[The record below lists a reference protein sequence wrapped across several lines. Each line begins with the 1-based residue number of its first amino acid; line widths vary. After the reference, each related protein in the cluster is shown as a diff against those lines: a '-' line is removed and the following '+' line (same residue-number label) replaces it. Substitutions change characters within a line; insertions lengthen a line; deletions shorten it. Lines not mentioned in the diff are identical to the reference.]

1 MAEEI
6 KIVASAVGFD
16 QVNKALDSTAKTLTQ
31 TSEAASKAGK
41 NLGNQLKVG
50 TNQATQSLTDLS
62 RVVQDAPYGFIGIA
76 NNINPLVESFSRLK
90 AESGSTGGALKALL
104 SGLTG
109 PAGLGIAFA
118 VVTSAISFAQM
129 GLSRWGAAAE
139 KTKKV
144 VDEIKKAQEDF
155 VKSLDSA
162 KASALSSGIAL
173 QNYVDVAKNSTLPI
187 EQRNEALK
195 RANDILGEH
204 GKLLTLTSIATAE
217 GTKEIELYT
226 KAVIAQ
232 AVAAKYTDQIATAT
246 IEEIK
251 LKKELTAAQNVLT
264 IAKQKA
270 DYADKVAAEAA
281 RAGAVVYTIG
291 RDEAIKYATA
301 VNKVNEIQLKL
312 TNTQNIIKNSTE
324 EVKVATIDATA
335 AFGELGTKTK
345 GTKKN
350 VETLSQAIAKFEKEL
365 KAIQA
370 TGTSLGTPQFE
381 INNDKIKE
389 FESFLK
395 KIIEKFNVDPKSKI
409 YLGLEARLN
418 ELQYTNLI
426 QKIQDKINAQPI
438 KALLNFDSKKLPELP
453 AKIKVKSLELPS
465 LEDIQTSANL
475 ANLFSFLP
483 TSFFKPFSEDTLLK
497 IRETFTAGFE
507 SIAEDVAI
515 LFGQTLGDALTGQAS
530 IGDFF
535 KGIFASLGS
544 NLEALGKFLVKT
556 AIEIELI
563 QKTLFT
569 NPFLAVAGGIALIA
583 IGRAIQNATNRNAF
597 AVGTRYA
604 PGGMALVGERGP
616 EMINL
621 PRGSQVIPAA
631 QTSQMM
637 GGIGGAIEV
646 FGMLRGQDIYFSNK
660 KYGQTY
666 KRTT

>member
-16 QVNKALDSTAKTLTQ
+16 QVNKALDSTTKSLEETSQAATQ
-31 TSEAASKAGK
+31 AGK
-41 NLGNQLKVG
+41 TLGNQLKAG
-50 TNQATQSLTDLS
+50 SGQAQQSITNLN
-62 RVVQDAPYGFIGIA
+62 RVIQDAPFGFIGIA
-76 NNINPLVESFSRLK
+76 NNINPLVESFGRLK
-90 AESGSTGGALKALL
+90 AESGSVGGALKSLIGGL
-104 SGLTG
+104 SG
-109 PAGLGIAFA
+109 PAGLGLAFA

-129 GLSRWGAAAE
+129 GLSRWGVAS
-139 KTKKV
+139 
-144 VDEIKKAQEDF
+144 KKAKEETDKFAEGLRSAEQGAIAQGVRLEGLTKIITNSAASERDRNLALAEAN
-155 VKSLDSA
+155 KLLEPYGKKIDSLNISVA
-162 KASALSSGIAL
+162 KA
-173 QNYVDVAKNSTLPI
+173 
-187 EQRNEALK
+187 
-195 RANDILGEH
+195 
-204 GKLLTLTSIATAE
+204 
-217 GTKEIELYT
+217 
-226 KAVIAQ
+226 
-232 AVAAKYTDQIATAT
+232 
-246 IEEIK
+246 
-251 LKKELTAAQNVLT
+251 KELTDAYTEALINQAVG
-264 IAKQKA
+264 AKL
-270 DYADKVAAEAA
+270 ADKIAELRIRKVEILNQLELQRSVIAGAAAKKTAEANA
-281 RAGAVVYTIG
+281 LTTRQYGTSDRAALQYLQTTTDVTVEQEKLVGINAELVAVQKQLNGFTDQYN
-291 RDEAIKYATA
+291 AT
-301 VNKVNEIQLKL
+301 VTQTLK
-312 TNTQNIIKNSTE
+312 
-324 EVKVATIDATA
+324 IDKERAKTA
-335 AFGELGTKTK
+335 G
-345 GTKKN
+345 
-350 VETLSQAIAKFEKEL
+350 ETLPQAIAKFERSL
-365 KAIQA
+365 IAIQA
-370 TGTSLGTPQFE
+370 TGLSLGTPQFE

-389 FESFLK
+389 FENFLK
-395 KIIEKFNVDPKSKI
+395 KIIEKFNVNPNNKI
-409 YLGLEARLN
+409 YLGFEGRLN

-426 QKIQDKINAQPI
+426 QKIQDKINAQPL

-483 TSFFKPFSEDTLLK
+483 TNFFKPFSEDTLLS
-497 IRETFTAGFE
+497 IRKTFTEGFE

-535 KGIFASLGS
+535 KGIFASLGA

-569 NPFLAVAGGIALIA
+569 NPFLAIAGGIALIA
-583 IGRAIQNATNRNAF
+583 IGRAISNATNRNAF

>member
-1 MAEEI
+1 MADE
-6 KIVASAVGFD
+6 
-16 QVNKALDSTAKTLTQ
+16 
-31 TSEAASKAGK
+31 
-41 NLGNQLKVG
+41 QLKFVVG
-50 TNQATQSLTDLS
+50 ADTSQFNAELQKAENELKQFQAALKKTTDVNALEVLNGKIQKTQQTIASLNSSMKSVAPATNKATQSITDLS
-62 RVVQDAPYGFIGIA
+62 RIVQDAPFGFMGIA
-76 NNINPLVESFSRLK
+76 NNINPLVESFGRLK
-90 AESGSTGGALKALL
+90 SESGSVGGALKNLL
-104 SGLTG
+104 SGLSG
-109 PAGLGIAFA
+109 PGGLGLAFA

-129 GLSRWGAAAE
+129 GLSMWSRGSKEAKDQTMLFGDQLNELDARFKNLKE
-139 KTKKV
+139 SIKNSN
-144 VDEIKKAQEDF
+144 DELAFQQKISVIRFDIKNTNDYARSVNALSTQFEIVGKEFDNTSQSIKDYQQA
-155 VKSLDSA
+155 SLDAQAIIYQLQSA
-162 KASALSSGIAL
+162 EGDHTKELEKANKVLDEANS
-173 QNYVDVAKNSTLPI
+173 NYDAAVK
-187 EQRNEALK
+187 K
-195 RANDILGEH
+195 LGEL
-204 GKLLTLTSIATAE
+204 GLQRTLVTE
-217 GTKEIELYT
+217 
-226 KAVIAQ
+226 
-232 AVAAKYTDQIATAT
+232 
-246 IEEIK
+246 
-251 LKKELTAAQNVLT
+251 
-264 IAKQKA
+264 
-270 DYADKVAAEAA
+270 
-281 RAGAVVYTIG
+281 
-291 RDEAIKYATA
+291 
-301 VNKVNEIQLKL
+301 QLKL
-312 TNTQNIIKNSTE
+312 E
-324 EVKVATIDATA
+324 KVNQDKLNAARLKELDTIDKTLAKLKEDTKDQRNLAITFNVSTLQEQANLVKA
-335 AFGELGTKTK
+335 AITKLIT
-345 GTKKN
+345 
-350 VETLSQAIAKFEKEL
+350 V
-365 KAIQA
+365 
-370 TGTSLGTPQFE
+370 
-381 INNDKIKE
+381 
-389 FESFLK
+389 
-395 KIIEKFNVDPKSKI
+395 FNVDPKNKI
-409 YLGLEARLN
+409 IIKLQADLAELN
-418 ELQYTNLI
+418 MQIRRENQIAPVTIPFKLDTKDVKLPKTI
-426 QKIQDKINAQPI
+426 KIEKIQ
-438 KALLNFDSKKLPELP
+438 
-453 AKIKVKSLELPS
+453 LPS

>member
-16 QVNKALDSTAKTLTQ
+16 QVNKALESTSQTLTQ

-50 TNQATQSLTDLS
+50 TNKATQSLTDLS

-76 NNINPLVESFSRLK
+76 NNINPLVESFGRLK
-90 AESGSTGGALKALL
+90 AESGSTGGALKSLL
-104 SGLTG
+104 SGLSG

-118 VVTSAISFAQM
+118 AITTAITFAQI
-129 GLSRWGAAAE
+129 GLSAWSRGSEKAKKSNEDFSRELEQAKESIKNVTYELENFIAVSDAASRLSDINIKARFSDEGTQEALTRQSKFISIAYDLQEAIDALNQAKQEYLDLTQGVDESEKDYQDRLKTSSDVVKKLINQVGNLTQAKEEQAAANRLAVIEE
-139 KTKKV
+139 KRAEAERLKN
-144 VDEIKKAQEDF
+144 
-155 VKSLDSA
+155 LDSIA
-162 KASALSSGIAL
+162 KTL
-173 QNYVDVAKNSTLPI
+173 AKLEEDTRDQRSLAITFNISTLQ
-187 EQRNEALK
+187 EQ
-195 RANDILGEH
+195 ANLVKAAIT
-204 GKLLTLTSIATAE
+204 KLIT
-217 GTKEIELYT
+217 
-226 KAVIAQ
+226 V
-232 AVAAKYTDQIATAT
+232 
-246 IEEIK
+246 
-251 LKKELTAAQNVLT
+251 
-264 IAKQKA
+264 
-270 DYADKVAAEAA
+270 
-281 RAGAVVYTIG
+281 
-291 RDEAIKYATA
+291 
-301 VNKVNEIQLKL
+301 
-312 TNTQNIIKNSTE
+312 
-324 EVKVATIDATA
+324 
-335 AFGELGTKTK
+335 
-345 GTKKN
+345 
-350 VETLSQAIAKFEKEL
+350 
-365 KAIQA
+365 
-370 TGTSLGTPQFE
+370 
-381 INNDKIKE
+381 
-389 FESFLK
+389 
-395 KIIEKFNVDPKSKI
+395 FNVDPKNEIILK
-409 YLGLEARLN
+409 LQADLADLN
-418 ELQYTNLI
+418 MQIRRENQI
-426 QKIQDKINAQPI
+426 APV
-438 KALLNFDSKKLPELP
+438 KLPFEFDKKIPKLP
-453 AKIKVKSLELPS
+453 AVKIPKIELPS
-465 LEDIQTSANL
+465 LEDIQTAANL

-483 TSFFKPFSEDTLLK
+483 TNFFKPFSEDTLLS
-497 IRETFTAGFE
+497 IRKTFTEGFE
-507 SIAEDVAI
+507 SIAEDTAI

-535 KGIFASLGS
+535 KGIFASLGA

-569 NPFLAVAGGIALIA
+569 NPFLAIAGGIALIA
-583 IGRAIQNATNRNAF
+583 IGRAISNATNRNAF